1 MPWLRLVLIIQGI
14 IVIVLNMV
22 LPTLDITS
30 DYIAAHKFFNPI
42 NHRIEG
48 LNETMVEEI
57 EPDSYWGAL
66 TIFFTFLPAILSF
79 VTVIRGKKSMWKDVN
94 LAIAPLVLPIVEL
107 IVLAIGS
114 REILKHN
121 AKVFLSNVEL
131 SKTTDPVR
139 QQELKKQRQKHQA
152 QAQNDK
158 STLQIFKIFQC
169 IGESGPQSVL
179 LTSIQMKKAT
189 YLSQAWSYLLQDFY
203 HSPWTSTLVT
213 ITLSLLSLVFT
224 SGSLLVESGFVI
236 QGMMITPYHS
246 LFQNLVQTTLMVL
259 VVLPRVLT
267 IGFVF
272 ASFDGWTAMIPATIG
287 SMVYIVSSCILL
299 SFYKRKH
306 NLKGEDMAKAMK
318 TLIITSVLM
327 PCTIINP
334 RWNLLTYFSLTSA
347 SVLSMT
353 LTSLGLISLF
363 QPELL
368 KESMIQDVGLY
379 QVLCV
384 ILIGLL
390 LISSAI
396 TAFQVYLVRRNH
408 QTFYYH
414 CILNEPEAIES
425 IFKTSETL
433 NNEQDFNEMDYEGWN
448 GLHYASNNGFTQVVK
463 LIMANG
469 QSVDFEFNATDD
481 DGNTAYILACK
492 KPSIPAIV
500 ELFRTN
506 AETNGIDLNIKNKL
520 GNTGDF
526 YLNNQ

>member
-1 MPWLRLVLIIQGI
+1 
-14 IVIVLNMV
+14 MV

-30 DYIAAHKFFNPI
+30 DYIAAHKFFNPF
-42 NHRIEG
+42 NQTFEG
-48 LNETMVEEI
+48 SNQTMVENELI

-139 QQELKKQRQKHQA
+139 KKELKKQRQKQQA
-152 QAQNDK
+152 EAQKDK

-189 YLSQAWSYLLQDFY
+189 HLSQAWSYLIQDFY
-203 HSPWTSTLVT
+203 LSPFTSTLVT

-224 SGSLLVESGFVI
+224 SGSLMVESGFVI
-236 QGMMITPYHS
+236 QGIMITPYHS
-246 LFQNLVQTTLMVL
+246 FFQNLVQTTLMVL

-267 IGFVF
+267 ISFVF
-272 ASFDGWTAMIPATIG
+272 ASFDGWIPMIPATIG
-287 SMVYIVSSCILL
+287 SMVYIISSCILL
-299 SFYKRKH
+299 SFYKRRH
-306 NLKGEDMAKAMK
+306 NLRGEDMAKALK

-327 PCTIINP
+327 PCMIINP
-334 RWNLLTYFSLTSA
+334 RWNLLTFFSLISA
-347 SVLSMT
+347 AVLSMT

-363 QPELL
+363 QPDLL
-368 KESMIQDVGLY
+368 KKSMIQDVGLY
-379 QVLCV
+379 QVLCFV
-384 ILIGLL
+384 LIGLL
-390 LISSAI
+390 LISSTI

-408 QTFYYH
+408 QTFYYY

-425 IFKTSETL
+425 IFNTSSEK
-433 NNEQDFNEMDYEGWN
+433 EDFNEMDYEGWN
-448 GLHYASNNGFTQVVK
+448 GLHYACNNGHTEVVK
-463 LIMANG
+463 LILAYG
-469 QSVDFEFNATDD
+469 KSVGFEFNATGDS
-481 DGNTAYILACK
+481 GNTAYILACK
-492 KPSIPAIV
+492 KNNQTIV
-500 ELFRTN
+500 ELFRTH
-506 AETNGIDLNIKNKL
+506 AETNGIDLNIKNKA
-520 GNTGDF
+520 GKTGDF